1 MPATRSNAEVRTLFA
16 RARQILVGNQEPPTP
31 TLEPIDM
38 RQNID
43 RALYQLGK
51 RPTTPSSLEIAA
63 ARAVSTVEGTLVAMD
78 TIHEYLVEALELTRQ
93 ALQTE
98 DPSAR
103 ALFADRYE
111 QLRIQIDMV
120 ANGASFE
127 GVNLI
132 DAGQDAIEIR
142 LVPHGNR
149 RHSINHIAL
158 VAGEHGLSLTTPTGH
173 FLSNSEMDTTLQGL
187 MSARQRLD
195 RAIETLLN
203 QASMLAPHLGKP
215 VPD

>member
-1 MPATRSNAEVRTLFA
+1 MPATRSTADVRSLFE
-16 RARQILVGNQEPPTP
+16 RARRILARNQGRSTP
-31 TLEPIDM
+31 TTEPLDM
-38 RQNID
+38 RPNID

-51 RPTTPSSLEIAA
+51 RPTPPSSLEIAA
-63 ARAVSTVEGTLVAMD
+63 ARAVSTVEGTLVAIDM
-78 TIHEYLVEALELTRQ
+78 IHEYLVEALELTTQ
-93 ALQTE
+93 ALQTD

-111 QLRIQIDMV
+111 WLRMQIDTV
-120 ANGASFE
+120 AGGASFE

-132 DAGQDAIEIR
+132 DAGQDAIEIS
-142 LVPHGNR
+142 LAPPGNR

-158 VAGEHGLSLTTPTGH
+158 VAGERGLSLTTPTGH
-173 FLSNSEMDTTLQGL
+173 FLSNSEMDTTLQVL

-195 RAIETLLN
+195 RASETLLN

>member
-1 MPATRSNAEVRTLFA
+1 MPATKSNADVRTLFA
-16 RARQILVGNQEPPTP
+16 RARQILAGNQDPPTP
-31 TLEPIDM
+31 TLEPLDM
-38 RQNID
+38 RLAID
-43 RALYQLGK
+43 RALCPATK
-51 RPTTPSSLEIAA
+51 RPATPSSLEIAA
-63 ARAVSTVEGTLVAMD
+63 ARAVSTVEGTLVAID
-78 TIHEYLVEALELTRQ
+78 TMHEYLVEALELTTQ
-93 ALQTE
+93 ALQTD

-111 QLRIQIDMV
+111 KLRIQIDTV

-142 LVPHGNR
+142 LVPPGNQ

-158 VAGEHGLSLTTPTGH
+158 VAGERGLALTTPSEH
-173 FLSNSEMDTTLQGL
+173 FVSNSEVDTTLQGL

-195 RAIETLLN
+195 RAIETFLN
-203 QASMLAPHLGKP
+203 QASMLAPHLGKSD
-215 VPD
+215 PD